1 MKFFS
6 LLLLLPT
13 LGLLPLTPPAPHN
26 SLRLPKPVRQA
37 MAQVQPAAIRA
48 HIAYL
53 ADDRL
58 LGRKPGTPGY
68 QLAVDYV
75 VAQLK
80 ERGVKPAGE
89 NGSFTQLVRLRRAT
103 VRPGAAVIYQPP
115 TGRAG
120 LPLDAVALYPH
131 PEQPAAQLPAAGLV
145 FAGYGITAP
154 QQNYDDYQGLDAR
167 GKVVV
172 VLRGAPRTF
181 PSTVAAASQDQT
193 LLVRTA
199 AAHGAVGVLFAT
211 LRPASSTGPA
221 RPLSTT
227 SVLGADGRV
236 AAARGFVSGPGGVA
250 LTGTLSAAGLQTL
263 LRNAATDTAQVMAR
277 LRQGTPAPVALP
289 GTLDARWQSV
299 YQDFD
304 SYNVVGKLMGSDAKL
319 REEYVV
325 HSAHLDHLGVGAPV
339 RGDSI
344 YNGAHDNASGVATVL
359 EIAGIYSRLKQKPR
373 RSILFVLQTGEELG
387 LLGSA
392 YFAARPTVP
401 AASLVADVNTD
412 MPTIIAPLLSVVPLG
427 ARHSTLAGPVA
438 QAAAYL
444 NLSVEEDPEPEQNRF
459 IRSDQY
465 SFVAQ
470 GIPALHLKYGNR
482 TPDGRNN
489 HSAQVQQWR
498 AATYHKPQDDIN
510 GTFDFEAGR
519 TYVQLN
525 FLIGYLVAQTPER
538 PRWNPGDYFGQQ
550 FGGL

>member
-1 MKFFS
+1 MKFLS
-6 LLLLLPT
+6 LLLLPA
-13 LGLLPLTPPAPHN
+13 LGLLSLAAPAPTA
-26 SLRLPKPVRQA
+26 PDVPQPVRRA
-37 MAQVQPAAIRA
+37 LEQVQPEAIRA

-80 ERGVKPAGE
+80 ERGVAPAGE
-89 NGSFTQLVRLRRAT
+89 NGGFTQLVRLRRAT
-103 VRPGAAVIYQPP
+103 VQAGAAVIYQPP

-120 LPLDAVALYPH
+120 LPLDAVGLYPH

-211 LRPASSTGPA
+211 LRPASTGAP

-250 LTGTLSAAGLQTL
+250 LTGTLSAAGLQAL

-304 SYNVVGKLMGSDAKL
+304 SYNVVGKITGSDARAARRVRGAFGPPRPPRRGRTRARRL
-319 REEYVV
+319 
-325 HSAHLDHLGVGAPV
+325 HLQRGPRQRLGRGHGARNCRHLFAPEAEASPQHPV
-339 RGDSI
+339 RAA
-344 YNGAHDNASGVATVL
+344 NRRGAGP
-359 EIAGIYSRLKQKPR
+359 AG
-373 RSILFVLQTGEELG
+373 LG
-387 LLGSA
+387 LLRGPA
-392 YFAARPTVP
+392 HRARYPAWWPT
-401 AASLVADVNTD
+401 
-412 MPTIIAPLLSVVPLG
+412 
-427 ARHSTLAGPVA
+427 
-438 QAAAYL
+438 
-444 NLSVEEDPEPEQNRF
+444 
-459 IRSDQY
+459 
-465 SFVAQ
+465 
-470 GIPALHLKYGNR
+470 
-482 TPDGRNN
+482 
-489 HSAQVQQWR
+489 
-498 AATYHKPQDDIN
+498 
-510 GTFDFEAGR
+510 
-519 TYVQLN
+519 
-525 FLIGYLVAQTPER
+525 
-538 PRWNPGDYFGQQ
+538 
-550 FGGL
+550 